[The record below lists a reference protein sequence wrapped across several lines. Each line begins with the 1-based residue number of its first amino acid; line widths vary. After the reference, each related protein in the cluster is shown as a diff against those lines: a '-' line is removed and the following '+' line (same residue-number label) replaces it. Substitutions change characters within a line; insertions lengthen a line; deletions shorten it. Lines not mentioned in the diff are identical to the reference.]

1 MKKTKKDTT
10 VCVRFDANDVKMLN
24 SIATEYG
31 TTISDVIRSATE
43 GQLAKYLGGV
53 KFVNAEQGNRI
64 QNCSLEMLSQ
74 ISETHDYMRQINI
87 SLNQLLMRI
96 DTKQNPDVIGKLM
109 TTKNGIKEQLKK
121 MDATTKEAAQIILN
135 ILR

>member
-43 GQLAKYLGGV
+43 GQLAKYLGNV
-53 KFVNAEQGNRI
+53 KFVNPEQGNKI
-64 QNCSLEMLSQ
+64 QNCSFEILKQ
-74 ISETHDYMRQINI
+74 ISETHDYMRQINV
-87 SLNQLLMRI
+87 SLNQLLQRI
-96 DTKQNPDVIGKLM
+96 DTKQNSDVIDRLLK
-109 TTKNGIKEQLKK
+109 TKNGIKEHLRE
-121 MDATTKEAAQIILN
+121 MDATTKEAANIILS